1 MVWIVIG
8 RRTKTERVPGGLV
21 VDRDCPACGEHASF
35 YERRAVRTFRLY
47 FLDVFDYDKQRVMAC
62 GACGTLFATEEHGPP
77 SAEDAEG
84 WREALDKAQ
93 ETVSGAAKRAGEALG
108 PALENAAPMA
118 KRAGDNV
125 RELFTEAGEALGPLA
140 KKAQEG
146 LGQAFG
152 TVSEELRR
160 IGGEDDEA
168 FDDDEDVEEEELP
181 ESARE
186 RDPEKRDLLRRFE
199 ELERKLK
206 KNE

>member
-21 VDRDCPACGEHASF
+21 VERDCPACGEHASF

-77 SAEDAEG
+77 SAEEAEG

-93 ETVSGAAKRAGEALG
+93 ETVSGAAKRAGEAIG
-108 PALENAAPMA
+108 PALDNAAPMA

-125 RELFTEAGEALGPLA
+125 RELLAEAGESLGPLA

-146 LGQAFG
+146 IGQAFG
-152 TVSEELRR
+152 SVSEELRR
-160 IGGEDDEA
+160 LGRDDDDDDLEDDE
-168 FDDDEDVEEEELP
+168 DDEDLP

-186 RDPEKRDLLRRFE
+186 RDPEKAALLRKFE
-199 ELERKLK
+199 ELERKQK